1 MALGAA
7 LAPSALPALDPG
19 RRLTQYNVTIW
30 GVEEGLPSLS
40 VACVAQTPDGY
51 LWIGTTEGLARF
63 DGVRFKVYDRWNTP
77 AFRLNEVRT
86 LFVDSRG
93 ALWIGFAGAGAVVKE
108 GESFSPLEPTDFAVF
123 AFAEDAE
130 GILVSSD
137 RGLLRSRRERPL
149 QLEAVELPA
158 ELAGAQ
164 VVELVVDAQDA
175 LWLGVRDR
183 GVYRWH
189 AGRLS
194 GPARFERRPRPGGN
208 SPSVRPDARGGVV
221 LLGPEAIY
229 TPRDGD
235 IEDLR
240 RESPPGEETVFDL
253 LIDRAGVRW
262 ISGFARG
269 GARRLSGG
277 GVERFPEA
285 HPLIA
290 GRFSP
295 FLEDR
300 EGNLWLGS
308 WTRGLMRL
316 SDGPFASWSRDEGIA
331 GDAVRTLAESRSGA
345 IWVGTTDG
353 LSRIEQGSVES
364 FTLPRGSR
372 GTMDGV
378 DWVYS
383 LAETAD
389 GAIAVGSRA
398 GLFRFHG
405 SRVEAWP
412 EARARFATSAVFSL
426 LAARDGAL
434 WLGLDAATDDRT
446 PGVARLK
453 AGGIEAPPVR
463 PIIAY
468 DLVEDQRGS
477 VWVAGKNGLYEVR
490 PEGEVVKH
498 ETPVEPLHGLFMS
511 ATEDSRGDLWFGTL
525 EGGILRY
532 RDGEFRLL
540 RRQDGLFDDTAW
552 AIVDDRLGHLWVS
565 CARGVYRMAL
575 ADLDAFFD
583 GRMARLSYR
592 LFGVEDGLK
601 SAVFEGGNGD
611 AGIRASD
618 GRLWFATM
626 RGAAVVDPRQV
637 AEPPSVAARIEEVR
651 VDGRAV
657 DGTRSLDLA
666 AGRHR
671 IEIDFTALHLR
682 APKRLRFRYRL
693 GGVDGDWIA
702 AGDRRSA
709 EYPAVPPGERRFS
722 VEASLD
728 GRSWGAAA
736 ELPLTIAPYWWQ
748 RWWFYALVGLA
759 LVALG
764 GALQVARTAALR
776 RRTQELEG
784 VVDFGRSVAG
794 VLDPSEIVRQL
805 DRALV
810 ARWGEAPRLLLARRE
825 GRPPLV
831 HAAGSA
837 AAKAHRF
844 SPEAGVEELRS
855 VGLDLAAPLVSGETP
870 FGWLAVAAAGRRE
883 RSADA
888 AHLGALAAQSAMA
901 LEGAWQAQEA
911 VRWRHLSESRGEWLQ
926 LDLVHRLVFAAVAR
940 QGLEAPS
947 TDATVRAA
955 LGEVLSESRPGSRGQ
970 GTDRVSGAIGRLIAD
985 RILARGA
992 AGELRVQRE
1001 SWLLLPECRLP
1012 FAEIVRQATE
1022 RVGAYQLLER
1032 IGAGGMGEVYR
1043 AVNVHDGSP
1052 AAVKLLFP
1060 EQTADPTARRRLDRE
1075 GEIVAQLQ
1083 HPNIVRL
1090 LERGEHGGRLYLAM
1104 ELLAGETLAE
1114 RLRRGRLAEPRALVL
1129 AAEIA
1134 SALAELHRHG
1144 VVHRD
1149 LTAGNV
1155 MCLPEGRFVL
1165 LDFGLA
1171 RGVARATLTE
1181 TATLVGTLPY
1191 MAPEV
1196 LRSETADERSDLWSL
1211 GVVLWEALAGHL
1223 PWGEGAPTLQM
1234 ALAVARLEAPIDP
1247 PPALAARPAVAALLA
1262 RLLEPERAR
1271 RAADAATLAAQLGA
1285 LAREAEAASGET
1297 SPGN

>member
-1 MALGAA
+1 MALGAV
-7 LAPSALPALDPG
+7 LAPPELAALDPG
-19 RRLTQYNVTIW
+19 RRLTQYNVAIW

-40 VACVAQTPDGY
+40 VACIAQTPDGY

-108 GESFSPLEPTDFAVF
+108 GESFRLLESADFTVF
-123 AFAEDAE
+123 TFAEDAA
-130 GILVSSD
+130 GILIGSD
-137 RGLLRSRRERPL
+137 RGLLRLRRGGPPL
-149 QLEAVELPA
+149 LELVELPA
-158 ELAGAQ
+158 RLAGAQ
-164 VVELVVDAQDA
+164 VVELTVDARGA
-175 LWLGVRDR
+175 LWLGVHDQ
-183 GVYRWH
+183 GVFRWH
-189 AGRLS
+189 EGRLS
-194 GPARFERRPRPGGN
+194 GPARLGSEAGPGG
-208 SPSVRPDARGGVV
+208 SFASVRPDARGGVL
-221 LLGPEAIY
+221 LLGPAGIY
-229 TPRDGD
+229 APRDG
-235 IEDLR
+235 ELEELV
-240 RESPPGEETVFDL
+240 RESPPGDESLFGL
-253 LIDRAGVRW
+253 LVDRAGVRW
-262 ISGFARG
+262 LSGFARG
-269 GARRLSGG
+269 GARRLVGG
-277 GVERFPEA
+277 VVERFPED

-295 FLEDR
+295 YLEDR

-316 SDGPFASWSRDEGIA
+316 SDGPFASWSRDEGLA
-331 GDAVRTLAESRSGA
+331 GDAVRALAASRSGA

-353 LSRIEQGSVES
+353 LSRIEQVSVES

-372 GTMDGV
+372 SSEEAA

-389 GAIAVGSRA
+389 GAIAIGSRA
-398 GLFRFHG
+398 GLFRLEG
-405 SRVEAWP
+405 SRVAAWP
-412 EARARFATSAVFSL
+412 DVRARFSTSAVFSL

-434 WLGLDAATDDRT
+434 WLGLDAATDART
-446 PGVARLK
+446 PGVARL
-453 AGGIEAPPVR
+453 AADAIHAVPVR

-468 DLVEDQRGS
+468 DLLEDRRGS

-490 PEGEVVKH
+490 AGDEVVKH
-498 ETPVEPLHGLFMS
+498 ETPVEPLHALYMS
-511 ATEDSRGDLWFGTL
+511 AAEDSRGDLWFGTL
-525 EGGILRY
+525 EGGVLRY
-532 RDGEFRLL
+532 RDGEFRRL

-552 AIVDDRLGHLWVS
+552 AIVDDGLGYLWVS

-575 ADLDAFFD
+575 ADLDAYLD
-583 GRMARLSYR
+583 GRLARLSYR
-592 LFGVEDGLK
+592 RFGVEDGLK

-611 AGIRASD
+611 AGIRAAD

-637 AEPPSVAARIEEVR
+637 VALPRVPARIEEVR
-651 VDGRAV
+651 VDGRVVEGA
-657 DGTRSLDLA
+657 GPLALA
-666 AGRHR
+666 AGRYR

-682 APKRLRFRYRL
+682 APKRLRFRHRL
-693 GGVDGDWIA
+693 SGVDADWIV
-702 AGDRRSA
+702 AGDRRRA
-709 EYPAVPPGERRFS
+709 EYPAVPPGERRFA

-728 GRSWGAAA
+728 GSSWGPAA
-736 ELPLTIAPYWWQ
+736 ELPLTVAPYWWQ
-748 RWWFYALVGLA
+748 RWWFYALVGVA
-759 LVALG
+759 LVAMG
-764 GALQVARTAALR
+764 GTLQLARTAALR
-776 RRTQELEG
+776 RRTRELED
-784 VVDFGRSVAG
+784 VVDFGRAVAG
-794 VLDPSEIVRQL
+794 VLDPGEIVRQL

-825 GRPPLV
+825 GRSPLV
-831 HAAGSA
+831 HAAGGA
-837 AAKAHRF
+837 AALARRF
-844 SPEAGVEELRS
+844 ATEASAEELRAA
-855 VGLDLAAPLVSGETP
+855 GLDLAAPLVSGETP
-870 FGWLAVAAAGRRE
+870 FGWLAVAASGRRE
-883 RSADA
+883 RSADL

-955 LGEVLSESRPGSRGQ
+955 LGEVLSGTRTGNGGQ
-970 GTDRVSGAIGRLIAD
+970 GTDRIAGAIERLVAD

-992 AGELRVQRE
+992 AGELRVERE

-1104 ELLAGETLAE
+1104 ELLSGETLAE
-1114 RLRRGRLAEPRALVL
+1114 RLRRGRLAEPRALAM
-1129 AAEIA
+1129 AAQIA
-1134 SALAELHRHG
+1134 AALAELHRHG

-1171 RGVARATLTE
+1171 RGAARATLTE

-1196 LRSETADERSDLWSL
+1196 LRAETVDERSDLWSL

-1234 ALAVARLEAPIDP
+1234 ALAVARLEAPIAP

-1262 RLLEPERAR
+1262 RLLEPVRAR
-1271 RAADAATLAAQLGA
+1271 RAADAATLAVQLGA
-1285 LAREAEAASGET
+1285 LAGEAATACGER
-1297 SPGN
+1297 PPAN